1 MSNIGH
7 WTGVRLR
14 VIGAGNLLMEL
25 NSLDAAETETMAP
38 LAMSLTSGREGFR
51 LANMTTFRAS
61 LRIETT
67 EINEYFKVGGIVIF
81 VKKVASE
88 FPA

>member
-7 WTGVRLR
+7 WTGVRIR
-14 VIGAGNLLMEL
+14 VIGSGNLLMEL
-25 NSLDAAETETMAP
+25 ESLDAAETETLAP
-38 LAMSLTSGREGFR
+38 LAMSTSSGREGFR
-51 LANMTTFRAS
+51 LANLTTFRAS
-61 LRIETT
+61 LRLEVT
-67 EINEYFKVGGIVIF
+67 EINEWFKIGGIVIF